1 MDKINELET
10 ALTAITD
17 QSGHNYDL
25 FVSNTES
32 LINQLKGE
40 IKGLKADSV
49 KLRTELSGYTQLKN
63 KVISNT
69 ICDECVHYICPMPAY
84 MYL

>member
-63 KVISNT
+63 KVIST
-69 ICDECVHYICPMPAY
+69 MCSIQDVYVIYIF
-84 MYL
+84 L